1 MLEDRARL
9 LGTSDLLEETNR
21 SASEFHRMAY
31 ETMDELKRNR
41 EQLEKV
47 DKNLDVIEEKTGM
60 AQRVLSA
67 MRRRVITNKLV
78 LIFIILVLIAANIL
92 IIYFKW
98 IRKSNKTPTS
108 PVAPSPADPPKS
120 NFF

>member
-1 MLEDRARL
+1 
-9 LGTSDLLEETNR
+9 
-21 SASEFHRMAY
+21 MAY

-47 DKNLDVIEEKTGM
+47 DKNLDIIEEKTGM

-78 LIFIILVLIAANIL
+78 LIFIILVLLAANML
-92 IIYFKW
+92 IIYFTW
-98 IRKSNKTPTS
+98 IAKKPNKTPS
-108 PVAPSPADPPKS
+108 PTPQAPTVPTEPIPPKPK
-120 NFF
+120 FL